1 VDTDDLTIFD
11 VYPIHDDGGSIGV
24 SHHDGVA
31 ILDLDG
37 EFDVYAA
44 SPLRERCRAELA
56 AGRACV
62 VDLRDAAFVDSA
74 VLAALLD
81 ARRRSRQLG
90 RRLVLVLP
98 EGRHPVRRAMDA
110 ARLEF
115 ERCADLA
122 EAVRAASL
130 LRRSRD
136 DGTALRSAVPD

>member
-11 VYPIHDDGGSIGV
+11 VHPVHDDGGSIGV
-24 SHHDGVA
+24 SRHDGVA

-37 EFDVYAA
+37 EFDVFAA
-44 SPLRERCRAELA
+44 SQLRERCRAELD

-62 VDLRDAAFVDSA
+62 VDLRDATFVDSA

-81 ARRRSRQLG
+81 ARRRSTQLG
-90 RRLVLVLP
+90 RPLVLVLP
-98 EGRHPVRRAMDA
+98 EEGRHPVRRAMEA

-122 EAVRAASL
+122 EAVRAASRP
-130 LRRSRD
+130 RR
-136 DGTALRSAVPD
+136 

>member
-11 VYPIHDDGGSIGV
+11 VHPVHDDGGSIGV
-24 SHHDGVA
+24 ARHDGVA

-37 EFDVYAA
+37 EFDVFAA
-44 SPLRERCRAELA
+44 SQLRERCRAELD

-62 VDLRDAAFVDSA
+62 VDVRDTAFVDSA

-98 EGRHPVRRAMDA
+98 EGRHPVRRALDA
-110 ARLEF
+110 AQLEF
-115 ERCADLA
+115 ELCADLA
-122 EAVRAASL
+122 EAVRTASPPPHP
-130 LRRSRD
+130 RD